1 MKNKKGTLRKMRTS
15 LGEDGVVRYQLS
27 LGGEL
32 FSLNP
37 LVGETLSFKYT
48 GAVYC
53 SNCETKTKKSFGGGY
68 CYPCFMSIPQADMCV
83 MKPETCHYEMGT
95 CRDAD
100 WGIANCM
107 VPHTV
112 YLANSSGLKVGITR
126 EKNPVTRWMDQGAVQ
141 AIPLGTVPKRIDSG
155 KVEVALK
162 QFVSDKTNWRKMLKG
177 EVDNID
183 LELKRVELLKHVP
196 KDVMFDPSNE
206 TTTYIE
212 FPVTKYP
219 EKIKSFNLD
228 KNPEVEGVLNGIKGQ
243 YLIFDN
249 GVINIRKYS
258 GYELTFDNL

>member
-1 MKNKKGTLRKMRTS
+1 MK
-15 LGEDGVVRYQLS
+15 
-27 LGGEL
+27 
-32 FSLNP
+32 
-37 LVGETLSFKYT
+37 
-48 GAVYC
+48 
-53 SNCETKTKKSFGGGY
+53 
-68 CYPCFMSIPQADMCV
+68 
-83 MKPETCHYEMGT
+83 
-95 CRDAD
+95 
-100 WGIANCM
+100 
-107 VPHTV
+107 
-112 YLANSSGLKVGITR
+112 
-126 EKNPVTRWMDQGAVQ
+126 KNPVTRWMDQGAVQ

-183 LELKRVELLKHVP
+183 LELKRAELLKHVP

-243 YLIFDN
+243 YLIFDS